1 VWGLKL
7 IVTVYISFSN
17 YYYMLQSQD
26 FRVSQVK
33 EPCIRVNTR
42 ELDRELCIDMSTLYT
57 KL

>member
-1 VWGLKL
+1 
-7 IVTVYISFSN
+7 
-17 YYYMLQSQD
+17 MLQSQD

-42 ELDRELCIDMSTLYT
+42 ELDRELCTDMSTLYT